1 MAAIHKNFKSFYR
14 QISIVYHTILIGYV
28 LFMAIIYMSGKK
40 QVTPTAQPDLMML
53 YIYLFIGV
61 LLYFAKRFLKKFFK
75 RLVSRKKDIREKL
88 NLYFTFF
95 IINMA
100 LVEGYGF
107 FNIIWFMSH
116 HDFNFL
122 ILAGYALLL
131 MLFLKPHPDKI
142 ADLLQ
147 FSKDEQIYINQTEK
161 PFE

>member
-14 QISIVYHTILIGYV
+14 QISIVYLAIIFGYL
-28 LFMAIIYMSGKK
+28 LFMAVIYMTSKQ
-40 QVTPTAQPDLMML
+40 QVTALKQSDSTML
-53 YIYLFIGV
+53 YIGLIVGLLLF
-61 LLYFAKRFLKKFFK
+61 FANRFLKKILI
-75 RLVSRKKDIREKL
+75 RIAPQKKDIREKL

-100 LVEGYGF
+100 LVEGFGF
-107 FNIIWFMSH
+107 FNIIWFIRH
-116 HDFNFL
+116 HDINFL

-147 FSKDEQIYINQTEK
+147 FSREEHTYINQPDK
-161 PFE
+161 LFE